1 MKQVKPFQLTLL
13 MLALGTVMAGC
24 NAGTPPPPP
33 EAAMNDAKGDRGAPK
48 SEGR

>member
-1 MKQVKPFQLTLL
+1 MKNQKFVQILVLTV
-13 MLALGTVMAGC
+13 ALGATLAGC

-48 SEGR
+48 DESR